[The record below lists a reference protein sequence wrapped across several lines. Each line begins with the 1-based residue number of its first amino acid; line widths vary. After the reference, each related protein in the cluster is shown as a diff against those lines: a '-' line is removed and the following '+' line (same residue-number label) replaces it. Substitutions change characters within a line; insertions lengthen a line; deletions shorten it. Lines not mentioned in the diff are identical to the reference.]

1 MNIVQLT
8 KELIKEL
15 RDPGHLF
22 LRVIHHS
29 PALFQWLDDE
39 SYLNLCF
46 RITMGRKL
54 DLENPRT
61 FNEKIQWLKLNKR
74 EDIFTTIV
82 DKYEVKQYIAERIG
96 TEYIIPT
103 LGIWDRFDDIN
114 FDELPDQFVLKCTH
128 DSGGLIIC
136 KDKSKLNLN
145 WARKRI
151 NRSLKKDFYLVGREW
166 PYKAV
171 QPRIIAEPYMEDAQ
185 EKELRDYKFFC
196 FDGYVDNVML
206 AMDRDSGDP
215 KFYFFNQNWELMRL
229 NIRGKNAPTDF
240 TLPKPKGI
248 DQMFQL
254 AAELS
259 KGIPFVRVDLYYC
272 NGKIYFGEMTFFPQ
286 SGFDANLL
294 RETDEYLGNIIK
306 LH

>member
-1 MNIVQLT
+1 M
-8 KELIKEL
+8 
-15 RDPGHLF
+15 
-22 LRVIHHS
+22 
-29 PALFQWLDDE
+29 
-39 SYLNLCF
+39 
-46 RITMGRKL
+46 
-54 DLENPRT
+54 
-61 FNEKIQWLKLNKR
+61 
-74 EDIFTTIV
+74 
-82 DKYEVKQYIAERIG
+82 
-96 TEYIIPT
+96 
-103 LGIWDRFDDIN
+103 
-114 FDELPDQFVLKCTH
+114 KCTH

-136 KDKSKLNLN
+136 KDKSKLNLK

-171 QPRIIAEPYMEDAQ
+171 KPRIIAEPYMEDAQ

-206 AMDRDSGDP
+206 AMDRVSGDP

-229 NIRGKNAPTDF
+229 NIRGKNAPKDF
-240 TLPKPKGI
+240 TLPKPKAI

-272 NGKIYFGEMTFFPQ
+272 NGQIYFGEMTFFPQ

-294 RETDEYLGNIIK
+294 RETDEYLGNMIK
-306 LH
+306 LN